1 MKTIEEIYRE
11 MTADFSARTGVE
23 LAADGDMA
31 VRLYAV
37 AAQIYSLYV
46 QSEWVA
52 RQCFP
57 QTAVGEYLERHA
69 LLRGVERR
77 QAAKAAG
84 TLRFSVM
91 ERHSTDLTVPAGTV
105 CMTAGLIR
113 FETLREAVIA
123 AGSLSVDVPAQ
134 AVEVGAAGNVASNTV
149 LSMAVAPVGVSAVNN
164 PMPFTGGVEEEED
177 EALRARVLESFQR
190 LPNGAN
196 AAFYEQGAL
205 SFLGVAA
212 ANVLPRHRGIGTVDV
227 VIAAESGLPDEELV
241 AQVQEYFEERREIAV
256 DVKVLMP
263 TVQNVD
269 VAIQVKAAEGQDA
282 AAVRQAVES
291 AVASWFNGGRLGRD
305 VLLAELGHLV
315 FGTQGVANYAI
326 VSPSSDV
333 EIAADQLPL
342 LGALTV
348 EELV

>member
-1 MKTIEEIYRE
+1 MKTIEEIYGE

-57 QTAVGEYLERHA
+57 QTAVGEYLDRHA
-69 LLRGVERR
+69 SLRGVERR
-77 QAAKAAG
+77 RAAKAVG
-84 TLRFSVM
+84 TLQFSVA
-91 ERHSTDLTVPAGTV
+91 EVHSTDLTIPAGTV

-113 FETLREAVIA
+113 FETLEEAVIS

-134 AVEVGAAGNVASNTV
+134 AVEAGMAGNVASDTV
-149 LSMAVAPVGVSAVNN
+149 LSMAVAPVGVSAVSN
-164 PMPFTGGVEEEED
+164 PEPFTGGVEEEGD
-177 EALRARVLESFQR
+177 EGLRARVLETFQR

-205 SFLGVAA
+205 SFPQVAA
-212 ANVLPRHRGIGTVDV
+212 ANVIPRSRGIGTVDV
-227 VIAAESGLPDEELV
+227 VIATDSGLPDAELL

-256 DVKVLMP
+256 DVQVLAP
-263 TVQNVD
+263 TTKSVTVAVQIQTEAGADFAD
-269 VAIQVKAAEGQDA
+269 VSARVDA
-282 AAVRQAVES
+282 ALRGWFDGRQ
-291 AVASWFNGGRLGRD
+291 LGQN
-305 VLLAELGHLV
+305 VLLARLGALIFSV
-315 FGTQGVANYAI
+315 DGVANYKI
-326 VSPSSDV
+326 TSP
-333 EIAADQLPL
+333 AADVAVDTAVLPVL
-342 LGALTV
+342 AKVTV
-348 EELV
+348 EEAV

>member
-1 MKTIEEIYRE
+1 MKTIEEIYSE

-57 QTAVGEYLERHA
+57 QTAVGEYLDRHA
-69 LLRGVERR
+69 SLRGVERR
-77 QAAKAAG
+77 QAAKAVG
-84 TLRFSVM
+84 TLRFSVT
-91 ERHSTDLTVPAGTV
+91 EGHSTDLTVPAGTV

-113 FETLREAVIA
+113 FETLKEAVIS

-134 AVEVGAAGNVASNTV
+134 AVEAGMAGNVASNTV
-149 LSMAVAPVGVSAVNN
+149 LSMAVAPVGVSGVNN
-164 PMPFTGGVEEEED
+164 PEPFTGGVEEEED
-177 EALRARVLESFQR
+177 EALRARVLETFRR

-205 SFLGVAA
+205 SFSQVAA
-212 ANVLPRHRGIGTVDV
+212 ANVIPRDRGIGTVDV
-227 VIAAESGLPDEELV
+227 VIATDSGLPDAELI

-256 DVKVLMP
+256 DVQVLAP
-263 TVQNVD
+263 TAQSVD
-269 VAIQVKAAEGQDA
+269 VTVQVKAMDGKDA
-282 AAVRQAVES
+282 AAVQQAVES
-291 AVASWFNGGRLGRD
+291 TVAGWFNGSRLGCD

-315 FGTQGVANYAI
+315 FETQGVANYAI
-326 VSPSSDV
+326 TLPASDV
-333 EIAADQLPL
+333 AIAVDQLPV
-342 LGALTV
+342 LGKLTV
-348 EELV
+348 EELA